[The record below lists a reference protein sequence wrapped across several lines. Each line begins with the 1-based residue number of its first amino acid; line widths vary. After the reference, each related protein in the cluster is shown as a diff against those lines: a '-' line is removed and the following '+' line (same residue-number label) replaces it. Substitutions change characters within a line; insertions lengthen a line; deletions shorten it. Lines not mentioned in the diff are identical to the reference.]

1 MGSAY
6 YISVDDNGRRE
17 HPLGYGHDAKE
28 MVERSAQHST
38 ECAVVVYGDRLNEGV
53 GGVFLS
59 LL

>member
-17 HPLGYGHDAKE
+17 HPLGCGHDAKE
-28 MVERSAQHST
+28 MVQRSAQNIQS
-38 ECAVVVYGDRLNEGV
+38 VPLWFYGDRLNEGSD
-53 GGVFLS
+53 GVFLS

>member
-28 MVERSAQHST
+28 MVKRSAQNTQS
-38 ECAVVVYGDRLNEGV
+38 AASWFYGDGLNEGS

-59 LL
+59 RL